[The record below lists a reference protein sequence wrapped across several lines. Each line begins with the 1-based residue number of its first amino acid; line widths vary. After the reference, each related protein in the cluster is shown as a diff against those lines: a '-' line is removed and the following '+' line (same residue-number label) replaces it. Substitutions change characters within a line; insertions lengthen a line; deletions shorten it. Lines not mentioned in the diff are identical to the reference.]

1 MKVLEFKPRKPS
13 KRNIRIKIG
22 IIILIILLI
31 ILISLYIANPNI
43 REFFDRYILRKE
55 IIQDEVLSIQ
65 LEQEGNEAI
74 YAYDKYITVLSKNKL
89 LCYTSLG
96 NIGTELEVIINKPIY
111 SASNRF
117 LCIAEEKGKKIYLIS
132 GNNILWQKDVEGEI
146 TNINVNKNGY
156 VSVVISGTSYKSI
169 IATYNPDGKELF
181 RTYLSSTMAITTD
194 ISNDNKYLAIAEV
207 NTSGT
212 IAQSSIKIISMDKAS
227 ADPSSS
233 VIYTYTS
240 ESNELLIN
248 IKYQDRGSLIC
259 LYDNSIHVI
268 EKEQDY
274 KIIDIDSNSSYFDI
288 NLKNNIVQVIEKST
302 GLFSTDTQ
310 ILITNVYNK
319 TENLY
324 KLNSSAKALYTYGDV
339 IAVNIGSEVHFIG
352 TNGWLLKRYIS
363 SQEVNNIVLGDS
375 IGGIIYNNKIEIIDL

>member
-1 MKVLEFKPRKPS
+1 
-13 KRNIRIKIG
+13 
-22 IIILIILLI
+22 
-31 ILISLYIANPNI
+31 
-43 REFFDRYILRKE
+43 
-55 IIQDEVLSIQ
+55 
-65 LEQEGNEAI
+65 
-74 YAYDKYITVLSKNKL
+74 
-89 LCYTSLG
+89 
-96 NIGTELEVIINKPIY
+96 
-111 SASNRF
+111 
-117 LCIAEEKGKKIYLIS
+117 
-132 GNNILWQKDVEGEI
+132 
-146 TNINVNKNGY
+146 
-156 VSVVISGTSYKSI
+156 
-169 IATYNPDGKELF
+169 
-181 RTYLSSTMAITTD
+181 MAITTD

-274 KIIDIDSNSSYFDI
+274 KMFPNLKSLYIINQTKNDSNSSYFDI
-288 NLKNNIVQVIEKST
+288 NLKNNIVQVIEKNT